1 MQQTLRTINWAQV
14 VVSVVLALI
23 SSTGFWSLIAAR
35 QSRNTAESKMLLGL
49 GHDRIMDKAMR
60 YIDRGW
66 ITQDEYEDLELYLY
80 RPYCQ
85 LGGNGSAKRIMEE
98 VNKLPIRS
106 RYQHN
111 GGNNK

>member
-1 MQQTLRTINWAQV
+1 MQQINWAQV
-14 VVSVVLALI
+14 IVSVVLALI
-23 SSTGFWSLIAAR
+23 GSTGFWSLIASR

-66 ITQDEYEDLELYLY
+66 ITQDEYEDLEVYLY

-85 LGGNGSAKRIMEE
+85 MGGNGSAKRIMEE

-106 RYQHN
+106 RYQN
-111 GGNNK
+111 GGTQK